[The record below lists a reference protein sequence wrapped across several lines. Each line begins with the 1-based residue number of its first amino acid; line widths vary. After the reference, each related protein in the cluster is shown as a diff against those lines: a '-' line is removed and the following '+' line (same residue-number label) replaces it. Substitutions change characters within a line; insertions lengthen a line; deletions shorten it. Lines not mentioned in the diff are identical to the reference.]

1 MIRMTDKRPNHFK
14 IVYQTEP
21 KEAKENK
28 RTTKGAKKN
37 KGVIKKFQPRK
48 RKVCS
53 PVKLLK

>member
-1 MIRMTDKRPNHFK
+1 MRDNRPNHFK
-14 IVYQTEP
+14 IVYQTEF

-28 RTTKGAKKN
+28 RITKGTKRS
-37 KGVIKKFQPRK
+37 KGVIRKFQAKK